1 MTINEWPD
9 LGQSVNETKK
19 VLAKPT
25 AASSTFSKNSPV
37 TFSTSQSIKKDM
49 AIKKTTEA
57 ASKSFAWGNSSPVIV
72 QSPPQL
78 SLLDVMNEEIKNS
91 SLSSSL
97 YESKKDSSKVTTP
110 KTNNKSPMSSQ
121 TDGIF
126 KGWNLNEFNQQN
138 YSNTSPNSFASIIEM
153 EKRSKEQ
160 YNKLKNRQLGSIQ
173 LEEKAIQDL
182 KRLYEVENL
191 TNMTITIELVD
202 DADIQASCAPI
213 WKKS

>member
-1 MTINEWPD
+1 
-9 LGQSVNETKK
+9 
-19 VLAKPT
+19 
-25 AASSTFSKNSPV
+25 
-37 TFSTSQSIKKDM
+37 M